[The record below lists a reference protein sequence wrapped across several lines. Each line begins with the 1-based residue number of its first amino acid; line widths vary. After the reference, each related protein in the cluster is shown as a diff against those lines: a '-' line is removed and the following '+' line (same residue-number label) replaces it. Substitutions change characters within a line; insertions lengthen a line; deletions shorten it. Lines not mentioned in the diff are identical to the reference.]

1 MGRRFTEQQVG
12 DIIKRA
18 AEYQL
23 RQRVPRHPSPEG
35 ISESEL
41 RSVAE
46 ELGIGAEALEK
57 ALSKTGIVTQEDSG
71 SLKSINRTLIRILDR
86 EINDDDLAIV
96 TDNFPPMAGTAGA
109 MLTLGKSV
117 QYRSLCNSIYC
128 SVRIFRQE
136 GSTKLKI
143 ESNAWAM
150 TWPLQI
156 AIMLS
161 CFSVLIG
168 FFAFFDVIASIP
180 LGLFLTLPVP
190 IVLIS
195 VGIWANRAVMRSINQ
210 KILDAFDATTTR
222 LLELGASQTSV
233 ALSGAQSAEG
243 LLEVDVQT
251 RIQE

>member
-1 MGRRFTEQQVG
+1 
-12 DIIKRA
+12 
-18 AEYQL
+18 
-23 RQRVPRHPSPEG
+23 
-35 ISESEL
+35 
-41 RSVAE
+41 
-46 ELGIGAEALEK
+46 
-57 ALSKTGIVTQEDSG
+57 
-71 SLKSINRTLIRILDR
+71 
-86 EINDDDLAIV
+86 
-96 TDNFPPMAGTAGA
+96 
-109 MLTLGKSV
+109 
-117 QYRSLCNSIYC
+117 
-128 SVRIFRQE
+128 
-136 GSTKLKI
+136 
-143 ESNAWAM
+143 M